1 MDKDLIL
8 HVLRNP
14 YNWDESTKKKS
25 RLIAADIID
34 KLPEVVV
41 HYYSKKY
48 ATVKE
53 KDDARRNL

>member
-1 MDKDLIL
+1 MDKDLII

-14 YNWDESTKKKS
+14 YNWEEATQRKS

-34 KLPEVVV
+34 RLPEVVV

-48 ATVKE
+48 QDLKE
-53 KDDARRNL
+53 DDDATGNL